1 VTLKV
6 FFGVI
11 RRIESEGKKMI
22 EGAEILKKTEL
33 FNSEPSKLTM
43 AIGIIGIILIISILI
58 CALTLTSTKKKFAS
72 IMGVFIIAIIGIAV
86 LPKTYEEVSA
96 GYQYDVYAGGSD
108 VIKTLYEKYEIIE
121 ANGNIYTV
129 REKTETEE

>member
-1 VTLKV
+1 MTLKV

-96 GYQYDVYAGGSD
+96 GYQYDVYAEDGD

-129 REKTETEE
+129 REKSEREE

>member
-1 VTLKV
+1 MTLKV

-11 RRIESEGKKMI
+11 RRIENEGKKMI

-96 GYQYDVYAGGSD
+96 GYQYDVYAEGSD

-129 REKTETEE
+129 RKKTETEE

>member
-1 VTLKV
+1 MTSKV

-72 IMGVFIIAIIGIAV
+72 IMGVFIIAIIGIAI

-96 GYQYDVYAGGSD
+96 GYQYDVYAEDSD

-129 REKTETEE
+129 REKSEREE

>member
-1 VTLKV
+1 
-6 FFGVI
+6 
-11 RRIESEGKKMI
+11 MI
-22 EGAEILKKTEL
+22 EGAEILKKTEI
-33 FNSEPSKLTM
+33 FVSEPSKLTM
-43 AIGIIGIILIISILI
+43 AIGIIGIIFIISILI

-86 LPKTYEEVSA
+86 LPKTYEEFSA
-96 GYQYDVYAGGSD
+96 GYQYDVYAEDSD

-129 REKTETEE
+129 RQKTEREE

>member
-1 VTLKV
+1 MTLKV

-11 RRIESEGKKMI
+11 RRIENEGKKMI

-96 GYQYDVYAGGSD
+96 GYQYDVYAEGSD